1 MCDRKRLVPWQAH
14 GDLVGSI
21 WAGARPG
28 IANIRMGKTPGTP
41 RAQVAHTARMSADI
55 LHLQRTLRTR
65 LFEGPQAIRWRP
77 GRELVAHMLLY
88 LDDAPACWRIATE
101 WVREQLDAD
110 RVDGGFG
117 GFVGTHGLVQDY
129 VVLAEVQ
136 RTSLPLPSVQGL
148 RFNAASPCLRAVWRQ
163 PTLCALP
170 EVGQDSGFTDDERVT
185 LLALGTAAK
194 LALPIRD
201 GMQPIGLM
209 CADWHRAV
217 PRWRDDPCRQIAALA
232 QQALGPVL
240 AAAAAHQRAPGWAS
254 EAITVP
260 WEPRLPLL
268 RTCVVLRPPSAGPLA
283 CLTVAELKVAQLV
296 VNGLSYKEVARQLKR
311 SLSTVDHQLRSIRD
325 KLGVRS
331 TARLVHVL
339 TEHLASDKGH

>member
-1 MCDRKRLVPWQAH
+1 MRRGEPTAIWRAVSVQVPDPASRTFAS
-14 GDLVGSI
+14 GKPP
-21 WAGARPG
+21 ARPEP
-28 IANIRMGKTPGTP
+28 N
-41 RAQVAHTARMSADI
+41 VAHTARMSADI
-55 LHLQRTLRTR
+55 LHVQRTLRTR
-65 LFEGPQAIRWRP
+65 LFEGPQAIHWRP

-117 GFVGTHGLVQDY
+117 GFVGAQGLVQDY

-136 RTSLPLPSVQGL
+136 RASLPLPSVQGL
-148 RFNAASPCLRAVWRQ
+148 RFNAASPCLRNVWRE
-163 PTLCALP
+163 PALCALP
-170 EVGQDSGFTDDERVT
+170 EVSQDPGFTDDERIT

-201 GMQPIGLM
+201 GMQPVGLM
-209 CADWHRAV
+209 CADWHREV
-217 PRWRDDPCRQIAALA
+217 PRWRDDPCQQIAELA
-232 QQALGPVL
+232 QRALGPVL
-240 AAAAAHQRAPGWAS
+240 AAVAACQRTSGGVQADR
-254 EAITVP
+254 AIR
-260 WEPRLPLL
+260 WESPQLL
-268 RTCVVLRPPSAGPLA
+268 MRAGAMHPPAGALA
-283 CLTVAELKVAQLV
+283 CLTAAELKVAQLV

-339 TEHLASDKGH
+339 TEHLPAAHDYPVQ

>member
-1 MCDRKRLVPWQAH
+1 M
-14 GDLVGSI
+14 GSI
-21 WAGARPG
+21 RAGARAG
-28 IANIRMGKTPGTP
+28 IANIRIGKTPGTP
-41 RAQVAHTARMSADI
+41 GAHVAHTARMSADI
-55 LHLQRTLRTR
+55 LHVQRMLRAR

-117 GFVGTHGLVQDY
+117 GFVGTQGLVQDY

-136 RTSLPLPSVQGL
+136 RTSLPLPRVQGL
-148 RFNAASPCLRAVWRQ
+148 RFNAASPCLRAVWRE
-163 PTLCALP
+163 PALCALP

-217 PRWRDDPCRQIAALA
+217 PRWRDDPCQQIAALA

-240 AAAAAHQRAPGWAS
+240 AAAAACQRASGGGQADR
-254 EAITVP
+254 AIS
-260 WEPRLPLL
+260 WEPPQLLL
-268 RTCVVLRPPSAGPLA
+268 RAGAMNHPQEAGPLA
-283 CLTVAELKVAQLV
+283 CLTAAELKVAQLV

-339 TEHLASDKGH
+339 TEHLPAVHDYPVH